1 MTESET
7 IESTAIEIPRRN
19 PLRAQIEE
27 GFRNAKDKNSRV
39 RIFCDWLDD
48 MGMEWWRPDLAA
60 WRDNLLEERGLSPAS
75 ARAYL
80 STVRGAYD
88 QALRDNRS
96 RDELFDLFS
105 NRTDLSMADRK
116 AAVDELL
123 VRLQNAI
130 HPTTSHVKVIKVQ
143 DAADSDHLRLT
154 IQQAEELINS
164 PNVQDLQGLRD
175 AAVISVL
182 LCTGL
187 REAEL
192 CNIRVEDLRQYLGG
206 ELALRVQHGKGMK
219 ARMVP
224 YGDMAWCL
232 RFVDAWLRKA
242 EIEEG
247 FIFRGLYK
255 PTVDG
260 EQKVRKTRLSMR
272 SVQRILRR
280 YPISGA
286 NGRTL
291 IVRPHDCR
299 RTYARRLFDVDMEL
313 IAIQQNLGHSDVKTT
328 LRYIGELEADKRRAS
343 AVFNPSFDRLSQLDE
358 L

>member
-1 MTESET
+1 MTDT
-7 IESTAIEIPRRN
+7 QTVIIVVRQTN

-27 GFRNAKDKNSRV
+27 GARSAKDKNSRIK
-39 RIFCDWLDD
+39 IFCDWLDENK
-48 MGMEWWRPDLAA
+48 MEWYQPDLAA
-60 WRDNLLEERGLSPAS
+60 WRDDLLENRGLSPAS

-88 QALRDNRS
+88 QALRDNNT
-96 RDELFDLFS
+96 RDMLFGLV
-105 NRTDLSMADRK
+105 NQNLSPADKK
-116 AAVDELL
+116 AMVDELL

-143 DAADSDHLRLT
+143 DLADSEHLRLT

-164 PNVQDLQGLRD
+164 PDISELQGLRD

-192 CNIRVEDLRQYLGG
+192 CNLRVDDMRQYLGG
-206 ELALRVQHGKGMK
+206 ELALRVRHGKGMK
-219 ARMVP
+219 ARLVP
-224 YGDMAWCL
+224 YGEMAWCL

-242 EIEEG
+242 EIHEG
-247 FIFRGLYK
+247 FVFRGLFK
-255 PTVDG
+255 PKNEG
-260 EQKVRKTRLSMR
+260 KQKVRKSRISMR

-280 YPISGA
+280 YPINGPSGRA
-286 NGRTL
+286 L

-328 LRYIGELEADKRRAS
+328 LRYIGELEADKRRGKAI
-343 AVFNPSFDRLSQLDE
+343 FNPSFDKLSQLDQ